1 SDINA
6 GTLAFARIPTGT
18 TSSTVAVGNDSRINN
33 GQTAYGWGN
42 HASAGYATTSALTS
56 GLATKQNTLTAG
68 ANVSISGNTI
78 SATNTTYT
86 AGNGLTLSGTSFSL
100 PVTQANTGSDWDGK
114 VVTGVTQTTNGITVA
129 RGTLP
134 PAQSQDVVY
143 NVNSTTAT
151 ALNVSSESVFTRSIS
166 SSTSYTFTG
175 LPASGQAKYFQVIV
189 TNTSG
194 SAVSANFPSNINVPL
209 GQTTTI
215 PASSTA
221 VFTFA
226 VIGSTGGYLSKT
238 I

>member
-1 SDINA
+1 THAYSSLTGIPSSFTPSAHTHNASDINA

-100 PVTQANTGSDWDGK
+100 P
-114 VVTGVTQTTNGITVA
+114 
-129 RGTLP
+129 
-134 PAQSQDVVY
+134 
-143 NVNSTTAT
+143 
-151 ALNVSSESVFTRSIS
+151 
-166 SSTSYTFTG
+166 
-175 LPASGQAKYFQVIV
+175 
-189 TNTSG
+189 
-194 SAVSANFPSNINVPL
+194 
-209 GQTTTI
+209 
-215 PASSTA
+215 
-221 VFTFA
+221 
-226 VIGSTGGYLSKT
+226 
-238 I
+238 